1 MNTNV
6 IHQRTKITPGGFIA
20 MLLTCLILAAVAYL

>member
-6 IHQRTKITPGGFIA
+6 VHQRTKITPGSFLA
-20 MLLTCLILAAVAYL
+20 VLLTCLILAAVAYL